1 MTSFRYG
8 SGDMSMCS
16 SGCPTQDHASWG
28 ECMRS
33 KNLRTGVVQDSQS
46 YKQGNRFWTEVKEYR
61 AARAQGI
68 QPKSSKLE
76 DIRSAVSRSAQTNM
90 AVQDL
95 G

>member
-1 MTSFRYG
+1 
-8 SGDMSMCS
+8 MSNCS
-16 SGCPTQDHASWG
+16 TGCPTQDHVSYG
-28 ECMRS
+28 QCMKS
-33 KNLRTGVVQDSQS
+33 KGLRTGVQQQSQS
-46 YKQGNRFWTEVKEYR
+46 YQTGNRFWTEIKEYR

-76 DIRSAVSRSAQTNM
+76 DIRSAVSRSVQTNT

>member
-1 MTSFRYG
+1 
-8 SGDMSMCS
+8 MSNCS
-16 SGCPTQDHASWG
+16 TGCTTQDHESWG
-28 ECMRS
+28 ACMRS

-46 YKQGNRFWTEVKEYR
+46 YQTGNRFWTEIKEYR
-61 AARAQGI
+61 SARAQGI

-76 DIRSAVSRSAQTNM
+76 DIRSAVSRSTQSNT